1 VARTLPHAPG
11 TPTEPRYQP
20 ALTEAAAEAWIPHT
34 CFKTGPPERVGIEL
48 EFLLHD
54 PADPTRGTAHL
65 TSTIVDDARRAGI
78 ASPLTVEPGGQIEI
92 SAPPADG
99 LAEALAAAAGDL
111 AVLEAAAARHGVVL
125 DGTALDPLRS
135 PRRMLDH
142 PRYAAMES
150 HLDRWGFPGRT
161 MMCSTT
167 SVQVN
172 LEAAVRAADTGTT
185 ARPPD
190 TGRRWHLL
198 HALRPTL
205 VAAFANS
212 PLRLGRPTGW
222 KSTRQAVWLALD
234 PARTGQP
241 PPTSGDPPRDWT
253 RWALDCPLLLVRRDD
268 GPWTAPPGVTFR
280 DWLRHPTGVVP
291 GRGAPTAE
299 DLDYHLTTLFPPVRP
314 RGHLEV
320 RYLDAQP
327 GPFWQVPAAVLV
339 ALTEDDAAADQ
350 ALDAVEPVAG
360 HVITAARTGV
370 ADPALRRAAVGVLTA
385 AAGALRSRAPWRD
398 AAAVTESYLERWTS
412 RGRSPADDLLESA
425 SSRGAA

>member
-1 VARTLPHAPG
+1 MARTMPHASG
-11 TPTEPRYQP
+11 APTEPDHQP

-34 CFKTGPPERVGIEL
+34 CFKTGPPERVGLEL

-54 PADPTRGTAHL
+54 PADPARGTAHL
-65 TSTIVDDARRAGI
+65 TSAVVDDARRAGVT
-78 ASPLTVEPGGQIEI
+78 SPLTVEPGGQIEI

-99 LAEALAAAAGDL
+99 LAEALSAAARDL
-111 AVLEAAAARHGVVL
+111 ALLEAAAARHGVVL
-125 DGTALDPLRS
+125 DGTALDPLRGPS
-135 PRRMLDH
+135 RVLDH

-172 LEAAVRAADTGTT
+172 VEAAHDAGTGP
-185 ARPPD
+185 APD
-190 TGRRWHLL
+190 PGRRWHLL
-198 HALRPTL
+198 HALRPAL

-241 PPTSGDPPRDWT
+241 PPTTGDPPGDWA
-253 RWALDCPLLLVRRDD
+253 RWALDCPLLLVRRN
-268 GPWTAPPGVTFR
+268 GAPWTAPPGVTFR
-280 DWLRHPTGVVP
+280 DWLRRPTGAVP
-291 GRGAPTAE
+291 GRGAPTTA

-327 GPFWQVPAAVLV
+327 GQFWQVPAAVLV
-339 ALTEDDAAADQ
+339 ALTEDAAAADQ
-350 ALDAVEPVAG
+350 ALDAVQPVAG
-360 HVITAARTGV
+360 RVIAAARTGL
-370 ADPALRRAAVGVLTA
+370 ADPALRRAALGVLTA
-385 AAGALRSRAPWRD
+385 AADALRSRTSWRD
-398 AAAVTESYLERWTS
+398 AARVTESYLERWTS

-425 SSRGAA
+425 PSRGAA

>member
-1 VARTLPHAPG
+1 MPRASGA
-11 TPTEPRYQP
+11 PTEPAHQP

-54 PADPTRGTAHL
+54 PADPARGTAHL
-65 TSTIVDDARRAGI
+65 TSAIVDDARRAGV

-99 LAEALAAAAGDL
+99 LAPALAVAAGDL

-135 PRRMLDH
+135 PSRVLDH

-172 LEAAVRAADTGTT
+172 LEAAVT

-190 TGRRWHLL
+190 LGRRWHLL
-198 HALRPTL
+198 HALRPAL

-241 PPTSGDPPRDWT
+241 PPTTGDPPRDWA

-268 GPWTAPPGVTFR
+268 GPWAAPSGVTFR
-280 DWLRHPTGVVP
+280 DWLRDPAGAVP

-299 DLDYHLTTLFPPVRP
+299 DLDYHLTTLFPPVRA

-339 ALTEDDAAADQ
+339 ALTEDDAAAEA
-350 ALDAVEPVAG
+350 ALDAVAPVAG
-360 HVITAARTGV
+360 RVIAAARTGV
-370 ADPALRRAAVGVLTA
+370 ADPALRRAALGVLSA
-385 AAGALRSRAPWRD
+385 AAGALRSRASWRD
-398 AAAVTESYLERWTS
+398 AAAVTESYLERWTT
-412 RGRSPADDLLESA
+412 RGRSPADDLLDSVP
-425 SSRGAA
+425 SRGAA

>member
-1 VARTLPHAPG
+1 VTRTVSRTSA
-11 TPTEPRYQP
+11 TPTEPHHQP
-20 ALTEAAAEAWIPHT
+20 RLTEAAAEAWIPRT

-54 PADPTRGTAHL
+54 PADPRRGTAHL
-65 TSTIVDDARRAGI
+65 TPAVVADARHAGVV
-78 ASPLTVEPGGQIEI
+78 SPVTIEPGGQIEI

-99 LAEALAAAAGDL
+99 LAEAIGVAARDL
-111 AVLEAAAARHGVVL
+111 DLLRRAAARHGLAV

-135 PRRMLDH
+135 PHRVLDH

-172 LEAAVRAADTGTT
+172 LEAAREGRGT
-185 ARPPD
+185 RD
-190 TGRRWHLL
+190 RWHLL
-198 HALRPTL
+198 HALRPAL

-234 PARTGQP
+234 PARTSGP
-241 PPTSGDPPRDWT
+241 PDAGDPPADWT
-253 RWALDCPLLLVRRDD
+253 RWALDCPLLLVRREDHE
-268 GPWTAPPGVTFR
+268 PWTAPRDVTFR
-280 DWLRHPTGVVP
+280 DWLRHGDAAVP
-291 GRGAPTAE
+291 GRGSPTAE
-299 DLDYHLTTLFPPVRP
+299 DLGYHLTTLFPPVRP

-327 GPFWQVPAAVLV
+327 EPFWQVPAAVLV
-339 ALTEDDAAADQ
+339 ALTEDDDAASRALAAA
-350 ALDAVEPVAG
+350 APVTG
-360 HVITAARTGV
+360 QVLRAARAGV
-370 ADPALRRAAVGVLTA
+370 ADPALRVAATGVLTA
-385 AAGALRSRAPWRD
+385 AADALRARPGWRP
-398 AAAVTESYLERWTS
+398 AAVLTDTYLDRWTL
-412 RGRSPADDLLESA
+412 RGRSPADDLLEQFDVAEGA
-425 SSRGAA
+425 S